1 MAVPQAPSIEHPA
14 WGRGPCETEGEGRR
28 GREGE
33 VSEREGEVRERE
45 GVMRER
51 EGEVREREGEVMERG
66 GEGEG
71 SISFSILL
79 LPTIISCTKL

>member
-33 VSEREGEVRERE
+33 VREREGEVRERE
-45 GVMRER
+45 GVM
-51 EGEVREREGEVMERG
+51 REREGEVMERG